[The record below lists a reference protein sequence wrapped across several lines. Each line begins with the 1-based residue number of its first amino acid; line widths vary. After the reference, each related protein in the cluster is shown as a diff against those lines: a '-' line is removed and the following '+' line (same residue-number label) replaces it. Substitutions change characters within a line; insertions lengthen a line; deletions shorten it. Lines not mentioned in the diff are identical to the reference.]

1 MPRAP
6 RATAESG
13 FYHVILRG
21 NGKQI
26 IFEDDADRR
35 AFLELLAKRAGDAG
49 IHVLAWCLMENHVH
63 LVLEDPTQALSEM
76 MQRLS
81 GDYAQRFNRKSGR
94 VGHVFESR
102 FKSCPVENEAY
113 LLQAIRYVHDNPA
126 NAGICP
132 AAEYPWSSYR
142 EYVGSAEI
150 ADTRLVLDMLGGA
163 EGFIAYSHPEQR
175 RAYRFD
181 RRARVSDDEMGD
193 VARIALG
200 ELPTHEVRALP
211 KAERDQRLLD
221 LRDVG
226 LSVKQIERLTGIGT
240 CTITRVT
247 NKLRRTRAD
256 RAE

>member
-6 RATAESG
+6 RAIAESG

-35 AFLELLAKRAGDAG
+35 AFLVLLAKRAGDAG
-49 IHVLAWCLMENHVH
+49 INVLAWCLMDNHVH
-63 LVLEDPTQALSEM
+63 LVLDDPTQVLSEM

-94 VGHVFESR
+94 VGHVFENR
-102 FKSCPVENEAY
+102 FKSCPIETEAY
-113 LLQAIRYVHDNPA
+113 LLQAIRYVHDNPE

-132 AAEYPWSSYR
+132 VAEYPWSSYR
-142 EYVGSAEI
+142 EYVGPAEI

-163 EGFIAYSHPEQR
+163 EGFVAYSQPGQR
-175 RAYRFD
+175 RTYRFD
-181 RRARVSDDEMGD
+181 RRARVPEDETGV
-193 VARIALG
+193 VARLVLG
-200 ELPTHEVRALP
+200 ELPAHEVKALP
-211 KAERDQRLLD
+211 KVERDQRLLD

-226 LSVKQIERLTGIGT
+226 LSVKQIERLTGIGA
-240 CTITRVT
+240 CTISRVT
-247 NKLRRTRAD
+247 NKLRRTRAN

>member
-6 RATAESG
+6 RAIAESG

-35 AFLELLAKRAGDAG
+35 VFLELLARRAGDAG
-49 IHVLAWCLMENHVH
+49 IRVLAWCLMDNHVH
-63 LVLEDPTQALSEM
+63 MVLEDPEQGLSEM

-102 FKSCPVENEAY
+102 FKSCAIESDAY
-113 LLQAIRYVHDNPA
+113 LLQAIRYVHDNPE
-126 NAGICP
+126 NAGICS
-132 AAEYPWSSYR
+132 ATEYPWSSYH
-142 EYVGSAEI
+142 EYVGLGEI
-150 ADTRLVLDMLGGA
+150 SDTSLALDMLGGI
-163 EGFIAYSHPEQR
+163 EGFVAFSHPEQR
-175 RAYRFD
+175 RTYRFD
-181 RRARVSDDEMGD
+181 RRARVPDEEVSK
-193 VARIALG
+193 VARLALG
-200 ELPTHEVRALP
+200 DLPAHEVKALP
-211 KAERDQRLLD
+211 KTERDQRLLD
-221 LRDVG
+221 LREVG

-240 CTITRVT
+240 CTISRVT
-247 NKLRRTRAD
+247 NKLRRTRAG

>member
-6 RATAESG
+6 RAIAESG

-35 AFLELLAKRAGDAG
+35 AFLDLLAKRAGDAG

-63 LVLEDPTQALSEM
+63 LVLEDPTQTLSEM

-94 VGHVFESR
+94 VGHVFENR
-102 FKSCPVENEAY
+102 FKSCPIENEAY
-113 LLQAIRYVHDNPA
+113 LLQAIRYVHDNPE

-132 AAEYPWSSYR
+132 AAEYPWSSYH
-142 EYVGSAEI
+142 EYVGQAEI
-150 ADTRLVLDMLGGA
+150 ADTRLVLEMLGGA
-163 EGFIAYSHPEQR
+163 EGFGAYSQAEQR

-181 RRARVSDDEMGD
+181 RRARVPDDEMVD
-193 VARIALG
+193 VARLALG
-200 ELPTHEVRALP
+200 ELPVHEVKALP

-221 LRDVG
+221 LRDIG

-240 CTITRVT
+240 CTISRVT
-247 NKLRRTRAD
+247 NKLRRMRAD
-256 RAE
+256 RAK

>member
-21 NGKQI
+21 NGKQM

-35 AFLELLAKRAGDAG
+35 VFLELLAQKTGDAG

-63 LVLEDPTQALSEM
+63 LVLEDPARELSEM

-102 FKSCPVENEAY
+102 FKSCPIENEAY
-113 LLQAIRYVHDNPA
+113 LLQAIRYVHDNPE

-132 AAEYPWSSYR
+132 AAEYPWSSYH
-142 EYVGSAEI
+142 EYVGSAEV
-150 ADTRLVLDMLGGA
+150 ADTRLVLDMLDGT
-163 EGFIAYSHPEQR
+163 EGFVAYSQPEQR
-175 RAYRFD
+175 RTYRFD
-181 RRARVSDDEMGD
+181 RRSRVPEDAMGD
-193 VARIALG
+193 VARLALG
-200 ELPTHEVRALP
+200 ELPAHEVKALP

-221 LRDVG
+221 LRDAG

-240 CTITRVT
+240 CTISRVT
-247 NKLRRTRAD
+247 NKLRRARANQ
-256 RAE
+256 AE

>member
-21 NGKQI
+21 NGRQI

-35 AFLELLAKRAGDAG
+35 AFLELLVKRAEDAG

-63 LVLEDPTQALSEM
+63 LVLEDPAQALSEM

-81 GDYAQRFNRKSGR
+81 GGYAQRFNRKSGR
-94 VGHVFESR
+94 VGHVFENR
-102 FKSCPVENEAY
+102 FKSCPIENEAY
-113 LLQAIRYVHDNPA
+113 LLQAIRYVHDNPE

-142 EYVGSAEI
+142 EYVGSSEI
-150 ADTRLVLDMLGGA
+150 ANTSLVLDMLGGA
-163 EGFIAYSHPEQR
+163 EGFAAYSQPEQR
-175 RAYRFD
+175 RTYRFD
-181 RRARVSDDEMGD
+181 RRARVPEDEMGD
-193 VARIALG
+193 VARLALG
-200 ELPTHEVRALP
+200 ELPAHEVKALP
-211 KAERDQRLLD
+211 KAERGQRLLD

-240 CTITRVT
+240 CTISRVT
-247 NKLRRTRAD
+247 NKLRRMRVD
-256 RAE
+256 QAE

>member
-6 RATAESG
+6 RAIAESG

-35 AFLELLAKRAGDAG
+35 AFLVLLAKRAGDAG
-49 IHVLAWCLMENHVH
+49 INVLAWCLMENHVH
-63 LVLEDPTQALSEM
+63 LVLEDPTQTLSEM

-81 GDYAQRFNRKSGR
+81 GDYAQRFNRKTGR
-94 VGHVFESR
+94 VGHVFENR
-102 FKSCPVENEAY
+102 FKGCPIETEAY
-113 LLQAIRYVHDNPA
+113 LLQAIRYVHDNPE

-142 EYVGSAEI
+142 EYVGPAEI

-163 EGFIAYSHPEQR
+163 EGFVAYSQPGQR
-175 RAYRFD
+175 RTYRFD
-181 RRARVSDDEMGD
+181 RRARVPEDEMGV
-193 VARIALG
+193 VARLALG
-200 ELPTHEVRALP
+200 ELPAHEVKALP
-211 KAERDQRLLD
+211 KVERDQRLLD

-226 LSVKQIERLTGIGT
+226 LSVKQIGRLTGIGT
-240 CTITRVT
+240 CTISRVT
-247 NKLRRTRAD
+247 NKLRRTRAN